1 MENRH
6 NKDLF
11 NKAQNLEDSIKTMTS
26 QLKFYQKE
34 KKYSFYLF
42 FIYQI
47 NIPHFWKNSKEK
59 VEELTKE
66 LAKASAA
73 SSQRPFWKALGA
85 SSQNCTKACPLA

>member
-66 LAKASAA
+66 LDQLS
-73 SSQRPFWKALGA
+73 FFFIYYFFFYFEL
-85 SSQNCTKACPLA
+85 NFF